1 VAWRGRVGAG
11 QQQHVAACEG
21 GPRHGRRSQFG
32 PGSRRASRCP
42 GIAAARARRGG
53 VASRRGSV
61 GGFAG
66 GPLLCFRL
74 SRAPVALRSPVTTRT
89 HPPLG
94 SLLLL
99 PRSGL
104 SPALPPFFSRRP
116 PPLAGVRP
124 SSDGSVQR
132 AMPVHG
138 VRKATALMGACAC
151 GPDERCWP
159 LQSTAAMGSHV
170 ILQNRLRAHEWER
183 PVAFMWPSVCLFQ
196 GEITT
201 ARSLLAS
208 RSGNEPKTCYAPRSR
223 VPDLATGKTR
233 AQLQGLRANCAQ
245 QPNAAAMTRSP
256 DGMDIVTGG
265 EPPNYS

>member
-1 VAWRGRVGAG
+1 VGAG

-159 LQSTAAMGSHV
+159 LQSTDAMGSHV
-170 ILQNRLRAHEWER
+170 MHKTAYEHTNGNGQLRSCGHQFAYSKGKLPLLVRYWQVGQETNPKRTMPPVHECQTLQLARLE
-183 PVAFMWPSVCLFQ
+183 PSCKVCEQ
-196 GEITT
+196 I
-201 ARSLLAS
+201 ARSS
-208 RSGNEPKTCYAPRSR
+208 Q
-223 VPDLATGKTR
+223 TR
-233 AQLQGLRANCAQ
+233 R
-245 QPNAAAMTRSP
+245 R
-256 DGMDIVTGG
+256 
-265 EPPNYS
+265 